1 MRLEDNHMM
10 TMLTENC
17 DDNKE
22 AAWGHKLIVFVRSCN
37 RSLDLAQPLQ
47 PNKAVFYSSNM
58 CTWRDAMLMGCS
70 SMTSSPEGEGVEGKT

>member
-1 MRLEDNHMM
+1 MI
-10 TMLTENC
+10 ENC
-17 DDNKE
+17 DDCDDNE
-22 AAWGHKLIVFVRSCN
+22 DVVRWGYKLNMFVRSCN